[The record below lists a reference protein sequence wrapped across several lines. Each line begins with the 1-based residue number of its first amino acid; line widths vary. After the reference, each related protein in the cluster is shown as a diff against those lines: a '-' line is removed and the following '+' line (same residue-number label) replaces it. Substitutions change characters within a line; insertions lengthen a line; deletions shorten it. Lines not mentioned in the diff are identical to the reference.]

1 MPAELACVRAYAR
14 TLLAARY
21 ARARAR
27 DRQLG
32 ASTVEW
38 VVITMIVVVI
48 ALAVG
53 GIITAVV
60 TDKARQV
67 CTSINGAGGTGTA
80 GCTGG

>member
-1 MPAELACVRAYAR
+1 MPAELAWVLAYAR

-21 ARARAR
+21 ARAR